1 MSTIVRI
8 SRHIKKVEDAMKMTN
23 SKEAYIVTKDDFRVI
38 RSRTGRIV
46 LIPALVFCLFVDE
59 FI

>member
-1 MSTIVRI
+1 M
-8 SRHIKKVEDAMKMTN
+8 KKVEDAMKMTN

-38 RSRTGRIV
+38 RSRTGKIV